1 MKRLWF
7 MILTG
12 LVLASFI
19 LSACA
24 QPANQQEPG
33 GETQPEAEE
42 PAGGEAPAGGEE
54 QEDLGTITVAT
65 DATWPP
71 FEMVNESTRDLEGF
85 DIDLMN
91 AVAEA
96 AGLDIEFVNVA
107 FDPLLAGMATCQ
119 YDAAISA
126 MTITPERMEDFLFS
140 DPYFEAGQI
149 VTVRTDNTDI
159 TGPDSLSGKV
169 VGVQIGTTG
178 AIEVGQIEG
187 AEMRTYD
194 DVGLA
199 FQDLMNGQVDA
210 VVADNPLALD
220 YVGANAD
227 QLKTV
232 GEVFTDEN
240 YGIAVCSNKPE
251 LQARINE
258 GLAIVKDQGLIEELT
273 QKWLA
278 APDGQ

>member
-7 MILTG
+7 IVLTG
-12 LVLASFI
+12 LVIASFI

-24 QPANQQEPG
+24 QPANQPEG
-33 GETQPEAEE
+33 GEAQPEAEE
-42 PAGGEAPAGGEE
+42 PAAGGEE

-71 FEMVNESTRDLEGF
+71 FESVNESTRELEGF

-91 AVAEA
+91 AIAEA
-96 AGLDIEFVNVA
+96 AGLEIEYVNVG

-126 MTITPERMEDFLFS
+126 ITITPERQEDFLFS
-140 DPYFEAGQI
+140 DPYFAAGQI
-149 VTVRTDNTDI
+149 VTVRTENTDI
-159 TGPDSLSGKV
+159 TGPESLPGKV

-178 AIEVGQIEG
+178 AIEVAQIDG
-187 AEMRTYD
+187 AEVRTYD

-220 YVGANAD
+220 YVRANAG

-232 GEVFTDEN
+232 GEAFTDES
-240 YGIAVCSNKPE
+240 YGIAVCANRPE
-251 LQARINE
+251 VQAKINE
-258 GLAIVKDQGLIEELT
+258 GLATVKDQGLIEELT

-278 APDGQ
+278 GGQ